1 MSVSDGL
8 RASGSSVSATP
19 VVTMIGGGQLARMT
33 HQASIALGQTLRVL
47 AHAAD
52 EPAAQVTPDIVL
64 GSHTELDDLRR
75 AAKDATVVTFDH
87 EHVPTAFLETL
98 QGEGVNVQP
107 PPSALIYAQDKTLM
121 RRKLRTLVRRCRDSP
136 TFGLFPMSNDSP
148 RRRAA
153 TSC

>member
-1 MSVSDGL
+1 M
-8 RASGSSVSATP
+8 
-19 VVTMIGGGQLARMT
+19 
-33 HQASIALGQTLRVL
+33 
-47 AHAAD
+47 
-52 EPAAQVTPDIVL
+52 L